1 MLQSQEI
8 DIELQMARRRL
19 RAARKK
25 FLPREELKKLARTLD
40 SIKVSLAEKE
50 VLVNTKLSQLETEI
64 SQIVLEIDDIRVF
77 RKMHSQ
83 ACKQTA
89 VEERAVDVNVNSMA
103 RQMRGA
109 FNERDKLVNELK
121 ILQRQEKHERA
132 RFVEQMRVLKKESA
146 SHETNSQL
154 LLTVS
159 PCFVATCHP
168 PLNLLHAPYVA
179 TPPLRCYPPLP
190 CHTPLTLPPPLT
202 VLQPPFLA
210 TLLTLLF
217 PHIATPL
224 TLPHT
229 LHQELEQREEDGKRS
244 DYIHFRGV
252 RGKHEARVTKHG
264 YLCTQRERIAAAYA
278 ELIRR
283 VGAGAGVMPSDISV
297 LLQPGYMPRDITERF
312 VTLEA
317 TVTSLLNL
325 QEVHR
330 NQMEEIQVEI
340 DELSA
345 EADGVEQGHAGVE
358 AEREA

>member
-179 TPPLRCYPPLP
+179 TPPLP
-190 CHTPLTLPPPLT
+190 CHTPLTLPHTPYVATSPDRAT
-202 VLQPPFLA
+202 APFPCHTPHLAISSHCHTPYLA
-210 TLLTLLF
+210 TH
-217 PHIATPL
+217 PSSGA
-224 TLPHT
+224 
-229 LHQELEQREEDGKRS
+229 RAA
-244 DYIHFRGV
+244 RG
-252 RGKHEARVTKHG
+252 GW
-264 YLCTQRERIAAAYA
+264 
-278 ELIRR
+278 
-283 VGAGAGVMPSDISV
+283 
-297 LLQPGYMPRDITERF
+297 
-312 VTLEA
+312 
-317 TVTSLLNL
+317 
-325 QEVHR
+325 
-330 NQMEEIQVEI
+330 
-340 DELSA
+340 
-345 EADGVEQGHAGVE
+345 
-358 AEREA
+358 